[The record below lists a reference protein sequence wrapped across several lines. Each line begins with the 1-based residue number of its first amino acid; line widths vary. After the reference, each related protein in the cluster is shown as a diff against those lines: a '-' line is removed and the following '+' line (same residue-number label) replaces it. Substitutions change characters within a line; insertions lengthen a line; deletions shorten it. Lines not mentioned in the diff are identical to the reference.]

1 MSTPTGFFDVL
12 YLGVFIT
19 VSPVLDTRF
28 YALMSKGRAALVSEV
43 EHALAHFHSLLHDFS
58 ERFMIVVE
66 GETIAYSY
74 VLDRMVAEFAAAV
87 AVLARSLVVPY
98 DHELADGIP
107 PSAIVVRLR
116 GIVQGSYP
124 TVYPYFVE
132 CLERGHKDFL
142 WTGPQIQIIQRS
154 EASASIA
161 PLMTVGELLD
171 LPGHTIYQGPAPT
184 NLTAA
189 IPAAISSSVP
199 AQKRDSTEDSSDS
212 DVKRAPKRRR

>member
-19 VSPVLDTRF
+19 VSPVLDRRF
-28 YALMSKGRAALVSEV
+28 YDMSRSSAALVSEV
-43 EHALAHFHSLLHDFS
+43 EHALCHFHSLLHHFS

-74 VLDRMVAEFAAAV
+74 IVDRMVAEFAATV
-87 AVLARSLVVPY
+87 AVLARSLSGSNDGEV
-98 DHELADGIP
+98 ADGIR
-107 PSAIVVRLR
+107 SSTIVVRLR

-132 CLERGHKDFL
+132 CLERGHKHFL

-189 IPAAISSSVP
+189 IPAAISSAVP
-199 AQKRDSTEDSSDS
+199 TQKHHSSHS
-212 DVKRAPKRRR
+212 DVKQAPKRRR